1 MFSNAKNAI
10 FKVPVTEMEVLK
22 SGLMGM
28 FEKKRMANFYKDM
41 DKMNMDDPKTW
52 KDFDMK
58 NKNCE

>member
-1 MFSNAKNAI
+1 MFAKEKNAI

-41 DKMNMDDPKTW
+41 DKTNV
-52 KDFDMK
+52 
-58 NKNCE
+58 